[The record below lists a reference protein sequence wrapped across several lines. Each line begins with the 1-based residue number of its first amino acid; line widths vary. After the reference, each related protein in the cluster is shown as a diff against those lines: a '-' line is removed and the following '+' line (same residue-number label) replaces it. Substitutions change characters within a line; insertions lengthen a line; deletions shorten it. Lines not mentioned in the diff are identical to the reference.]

1 MMSNTTAGVTAPA
14 QRMLV
19 APDRE
24 REVHAVAQAVREE
37 ELRHAEASIPLVD
50 AEHAARIVLGAHDHV
65 VLEMHA
71 ALRVPRSARR
81 IQPER
86 RGVAAGRLR
95 LEHGRRVG
103 HELLEAD
110 RAAVVHVFAGDDDM
124 AYGRT
129 GPDGFVRFSVQ
140 RSAQDDDAR
149 RRVAEDVVVFR
160 RGPSR
165 VQGHRDG
172 ADLDGTEEGG
182 NHLRQIEH
190 QQQDTFFRPDAEL
203 VPEGVPRPV
212 DLLLKFAIRQPA
224 AVALDCNRFRSSFV
238 DMAVDEVG
246 SGVENRSG
254 GARRAHG
261 SRLYAPRS
269 IRTGSTPAA
278 RHAGIRQASAPTAR
292 SSNGTPMNVNA
303 SWGATP

>member
-1 MMSNTTAGVTAPA
+1 MSCWRCTQPFGLPVVPDEYSQNAGAS
-14 QRMLV
+14 RLV
-19 APDRE
+19 GS
-24 REVHAVAQAVREE
+24 
-37 ELRHAEASIPLVD
+37 ASSTGD
-50 AEHAARIVLGAHDHV
+50 E
-65 VLEMHA
+65 
-71 ALRVPRSARR
+71 SATSFSRR
-81 IQPER
+81 IARPSSMSSPATTTWRMDEQ
-86 RGVAAGRLR
+86 AA
-95 LEHGRRVG
+95 
-103 HELLEAD
+103 
-110 RAAVVHVFAGDDDM
+110 
-124 AYGRT
+124 
-129 GPDGFVRFSVQ
+129 DGFVRFSVQ